1 MSVLYCDPNKRHD
14 FVYFFDVTNGN
25 PNGDP
30 DAGNMPRV
38 DPETMHGIV
47 TDVCTKRKVRDYVS
61 AVLNRPIFI
70 QSEIALN
77 TLCRTASDESGKPV
91 LPAVEL
97 DLSKDDK
104 LKPLLDAEDSELAD
118 WLTELSYEG
127 LEFDPDSSVITY
139 SGDAV
144 QKKAFEK
151 EVSEG
156 VESEAVKKAIPLIA
170 AELAKRSKKVK
181 LTAQSRAAL
190 KDAMIR
196 GYFDIR
202 MFGAVLTVGTNAGQ
216 VRGPMQMTF
225 ARSIDPIQPRDLS
238 ITRIAITK
246 PSDAT
251 RKQTEMGRKA
261 IVPYGLY
268 RLHGFFNPLL
278 GRSKNAKGEMEQ
290 VLKPEDLANF
300 WDALQNLFTFDRSAA
315 RGEMC
320 VRGLY
325 VFTHENERG
334 NAPAH
339 KLFEL
344 VSVKPCSGSAR
355 EFGAYASGIDTPPS
369 GPVTEYPGVTLT
381 ALTALKPDPV
391 TPPESASGA

>member
-1 MSVLYCDPNKRHD
+1 
-14 FVYFFDVTNGN
+14 
-25 PNGDP
+25 
-30 DAGNMPRV
+30 MPRV

-47 TDVCTKRKVRDYVS
+47 TDVCIKRKVRDYVS
-61 AVLNRPIFI
+61 AVLDRPIFI
-70 QSEIALN
+70 QSGIALN
-77 TLCRTASDESGKPV
+77 TLCRTASDESGKHA

-104 LKPLLDAEDSELAD
+104 LKPLLDAEDGELAD
-118 WLTELSYEG
+118 WLTDLSYEG
-127 LEFDPDSSVITY
+127 LEFDPDSRVITY

-144 QKKAFEK
+144 QKRAFEK
-151 EVSEG
+151 EASEG

-170 AELAKRSKKVK
+170 AELAKRSKNVK
-181 LTAQSRAAL
+181 LTAQSRATL
-190 KDAMIR
+190 RDAMIR

-246 PSDAT
+246 PSDAA

-268 RLHGFFNPLL
+268 RMHGFFNPLL
-278 GRSKNAKGEMEQ
+278 GQSRKEQ
-290 VLKPEDLANF
+290 VVTETDLADF
-300 WDALQNLFTFDRSAA
+300 WTALQDLFTFDRSAA

-325 VFTHENERG
+325 VFTHESERG

-339 KLFEL
+339 RLFDL
-344 VSVKPCSGSAR
+344 VSVKPCGGSAR
-355 EFGAYASGIDTPPS
+355 QFSDYATAITAPEVGVLKGVPGVYSKE
-369 GPVTEYPGVTLT
+369 PVGVTLSVL
-381 ALTALKPDPV
+381 AALKDPALE
-391 TPPESASGA
+391 TTSGN